1 MKINKNDYIVLDD
14 LNIKSNKTKD
24 LLNVINAL
32 KVLDKKIIMITQ
44 GTNNSLYLS
53 SRNLKNI
60 NSISVDSFSTYD
72 LIDSNFLIIDK
83 ISVEIL
89 NESLNN

>member
-1 MKINKNDYIVLDD
+1 MKINKNDYVVIDD

-24 LLNVINAL
+24 LLNVFSAF

-44 GTNNSLYLS
+44 GINNSLYLS

-72 LIDSNFLIIDK
+72 LMDSNFLIIDK
-83 ISVEIL
+83 MSVEIL
-89 NESLNN
+89 NESLSN